1 MLIQYDIS
9 ESVGIRLDCKTEI
22 EPLDVFVSASR
33 SVGFALLMDNCAIV
47 IELSR
52 TVHSDN
58 WYWPFLVRHGP
69 KLPWIMAECL

>member
-58 WYWPFLVRHGP
+58 WYWPCHGLWLNAS
-69 KLPWIMAECL
+69 KYIIYIT